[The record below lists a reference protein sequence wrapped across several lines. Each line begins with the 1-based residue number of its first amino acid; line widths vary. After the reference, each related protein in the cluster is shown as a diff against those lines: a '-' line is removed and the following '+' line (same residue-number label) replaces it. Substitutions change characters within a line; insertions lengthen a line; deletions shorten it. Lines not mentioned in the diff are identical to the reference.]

1 MTGTLSLA
9 PPDLY
14 HFVPESKNYIQQFH
28 RLPSSFISTLPII
41 PPEFIKVE
49 ENNVDNL
56 PNLAL
61 RRNNIFHQVNQQQIQ
76 QIDSSSFTLADAD
89 NVSINKNPSL
99 KLATRYSSIKS
110 QNMPVLGFG
119 SSGISVRVLQRL
131 LLSNGYGVSV
141 DGVFGPVTEVAVKA
155 FQNRHSLS
163 VDGVVGHKT
172 WWKLTN

>member
-1 MTGTLSLA
+1 MTGILSLA
-9 PPDLY
+9 PSNLH
-14 HFVPESKNYIQQFH
+14 HFVPESKNYIQQFN
-28 RLPSSFISTLPII
+28 RLSSQFISTLPIT

-61 RRNNIFHQVNQQQIQ
+61 RRNKIFQQVNQQQIQ
-76 QIDSSSFTLADAD
+76 QIDSGSFMLADAA
-89 NVSINKNPSL
+89 NVPINENPSV
-99 KLATRYSSIKS
+99 KLATRYSPVKS
-110 QNMPVLGFG
+110 ENMPVLGFG

-131 LLSNGYGVSV
+131 LLSNGYGVAV

-163 VDGVVGHKT
+163 ADGIVGHKT
-172 WWKLTN
+172 WWKLTS